1 MELPNIIA
9 LAQRLRNSTS
19 LVDED
24 GAPRYPTV
32 LRDLDRDYF
41 RRFGEQFI
49 EDTRVYRGDA
59 PFFIDKNPNNFF
71 HVGLIHLIL
80 PNARV
85 IDARRHP
92 MACCFSGF
100 KQLFG
105 QGQEFSYG
113 LEAIGNY
120 YRRYVDLMDHWDEA
134 LPGFV
139 LRVQHEDVVDDL
151 ERQVRRMLDFCG
163 LPFDPVCLDFH
174 RSKRSVRTPSSEQVR
189 QPIYR
194 MGLEQWRHYE
204 PWLGPLKEALGE
216 DLRRRYHIG

>member
-1 MELPNIIA
+1 VA
-9 LAQRLRNSTS
+9 LSQRLRGGLGQTAEADRDS
-19 LVDED
+19 
-24 GAPRYPTV
+24 RYPGI
-32 LRDLDRDYF
+32 LAELEDQYF

-49 EDTRVYRGDA
+49 EDTRVYRQGA
-59 PFFIDKNPNNFF
+59 RLFIDKNPNNFF
-71 HVGLIHLIL
+71 HVGLIKLIL
-80 PNARV
+80 PNAKV

-113 LEAIGNY
+113 LEEIGDY
-120 YRRYVDLMDHWDEA
+120 YRRYVELMDHWDQV

-151 ERQVRRMLDFCG
+151 EAQVRRMLDFCG
-163 LPFDPVCLDFH
+163 LPFEEACLDFH
-174 RSKRSVRTPSSEQVR
+174 RTERSVRTPSSEQVR

-194 MGLEQWRHYE
+194 SGLDAWQHYE
-204 PWLGPLKEALGE
+204 RWLEPLKRALGPEVRAVYGI
-216 DLRRRYHIG
+216 D